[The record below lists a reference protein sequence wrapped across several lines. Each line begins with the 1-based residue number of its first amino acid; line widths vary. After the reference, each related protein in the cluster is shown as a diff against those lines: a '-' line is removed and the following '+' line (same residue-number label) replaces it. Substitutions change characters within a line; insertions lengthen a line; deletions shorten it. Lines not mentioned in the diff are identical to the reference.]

1 MTQQSPPA
9 APQQGDP
16 QHAGSPYQPPAGYTL
31 TKAKRKRWPWLL
43 GGVAALIVIIAVA
56 GGSGGNTDTSPAAPD
71 APAVPASSGTT
82 YEVTTEGGGTALVTY
97 TSDGS
102 FNISQENGAALPWT
116 KTVDL
121 GSGILGGGAGASLQA
136 QGDGSADSITCRV
149 THDGEVVSENTSTGQ
164 FAVVTCSGF

>member
-1 MTQQSPPA
+1 M
-9 APQQGDP
+9 
-16 QHAGSPYQPPAGYTL
+16 
-31 TKAKRKRWPWLL
+31 
-43 GGVAALIVIIAVA
+43 
-56 GGSGGNTDTSPAAPD
+56 
-71 APAVPASSGTT
+71 
-82 YEVTTEGGGTALVTY
+82 VTY
-97 TSDGS
+97 TSDDS